1 MLGQNGNDQKRS
13 LWNQERDAYFAL
25 TDSVTGKIGSR
36 FGEQNLTLF
45 QSISALQPSSPL
57 FFNEDAVKPLAELV
71 QIQLHVLSAELL
83 VGRSFFIN
91 KFGIDCSLQ
100 EATKVVYPFRDA
112 FPNIYML
119 YAGASTIG
127 ISTATCEISFSTRII
142 QPLGSGMTHKRKFQ
156 LVRLAFEE
164 KLTCDID
171 LDAHS

>member
-1 MLGQNGNDQKRS
+1 MI
-13 LWNQERDAYFAL
+13 
-25 TDSVTGKIGSR
+25 DSVTGEIGSR

-57 FFNEDAVKPLAELV
+57 FFNEDAVKPLAELI

-91 KFGIDCSLQ
+91 KFGIDCFLQ

-119 YAGASTIG
+119 YAGTSTIG
-127 ISTATCEISFSTRII
+127 ISTATCENSFSTLTRIL
-142 QPLGSGMTHKRKFQ
+142 QPLRRGMTHKRKSE
-156 LVRLAFEE
+156 LVRLAFEK
-164 KLTCDID
+164 KLTRDID
-171 LDAHS
+171 LDAFIVNFKLCIDGSRRIAL